1 MYASRYQTLDSWRG
15 LAALLVV
22 FHHVSG
28 MEVGRSAVM
37 VFFVI
42 SGYCITA
49 SAYSCQ
55 ERGLGFW
62 GYLRRRVRRI
72 YPPYLLALAY
82 YGVTRLIKWWLTG
95 QDDLS
100 RITPWQWVQ
109 NVTLTQWVSLLPSPI
124 PRAEENYTNLVA
136 AFWSLG
142 YEEQFYLLVAVLVG
156 VSARWENGLTR
167 GLLAITAAAA
177 IWFVGWGGLAYGWFL
192 DYWLLF
198 GMGTLSYWRLCRAAP
213 AQQRWIDGAL
223 AAVTL
228 IAGALLVAE
237 IDAEGRPRSAE
248 VFTAGLFAL
257 VLIGLRRWDAP
268 LHASSFGRWTGA
280 LGLVTYSLYL
290 IHQCNLTLVHQT
302 ILLLTPSGC
311 PTSVVIGLKI
321 GLHVAI
327 AFLFWWFC
335 KRPFLNR
342 PMDGPPLVP
351 SGTPVQAQEG
361 NVG

>member
-72 YPPYLLALAY
+72 YPPYLLALVY

-156 VSARWENGLTR
+156 VRGAMGEWLDPRVVGHHGSGSHLVRRVGWAGLWVVS
-167 GLLAITAAAA
+167 GLLAPVRDGDT
-177 IWFVGWGGLAYGWFL
+177 
-192 DYWLLF
+192 LL
-198 GMGTLSYWRLCRAAP
+198 
-213 AQQRWIDGAL
+213 L
-223 AAVTL
+223 AAL
-228 IAGALLVAE
+228 SRG
-237 IDAEGRPRSAE
+237 
-248 VFTAGLFAL
+248 
-257 VLIGLRRWDAP
+257 
-268 LHASSFGRWTGA
+268 TGPA
-280 LGLVTYSLYL
+280 TV
-290 IHQCNLTLVHQT
+290 
-302 ILLLTPSGC
+302 
-311 PTSVVIGLKI
+311 
-321 GLHVAI
+321 
-327 AFLFWWFC
+327 
-335 KRPFLNR
+335 
-342 PMDGPPLVP
+342 D
-351 SGTPVQAQEG
+351 
-361 NVG
+361 